1 MTKQASS
8 RKRKSPQTTP
18 AILTRQRAVPLAIG
32 IAVVLVGLLVVD
44 TLLFDV
50 LPFIGNGPA
59 QAITDSSAPLA
70 SFYAPEVL
78 AWRSHIQEWA
88 RTYDVNPNVIAIV
101 IQIESC
107 GDPVAISIAGAVG
120 LMQVMPYHFEDGENM
135 LNPDTNVRRGMF
147 IFYEC
152 LTQFADWDLG
162 MALACYNGG
171 PGVTLT
177 DYDLW
182 AEETQYYYRWAT
194 GLWSDAS
201 KGHDTSE
208 TLSQWLDA
216 GGQRLCHQAA
226 EVARDN

>member
-8 RKRKSPQTTP
+8 RKRKPPQTTP
-18 AILTRQRAVPLAIG
+18 AILSRQRALPLAIG
-32 IAVVLVGLLVVD
+32 IAAVLVGLLVVD
-44 TLLFDV
+44 ALLFDV

-59 QAITDSSAPLA
+59 HAITDSSAPLA

-78 AWRSHIQEWA
+78 AWRSQIREWA

-107 GDPVAISIAGAVG
+107 GDPVAVSSAGALG
-120 LMQVMPYHFEDGENM
+120 LMQVMPFHFENGENM

-147 IFYEC
+147 VFYEC

-171 PGVTLT
+171 PSVTQI
-177 DYDLW
+177 DYELW
-182 AEETQYYYRWAT
+182 AEETRYYYRWAT
-194 GLWSDAS
+194 GLWSDV
-201 KGHDTSE
+201 SE
-208 TLSQWLDA
+208 GNDKSQTLSQWLDA
-216 GGQRLCHQAA
+216 GGQRLCRQAA
-226 EVARDN
+226 EVAQDN